1 MIEQGSEAD
10 LQRVLYKNLNGDMVA
25 LEKELAKRTLD
36 FSV

>member
-1 MIEQGSEAD
+1 MIKQGSEAD
-10 LQRVLYKNLNGDMVA
+10 LQRVLYKDLNGDLHA